1 MMLRS
6 QLQAAEDKLHGTL
19 SDEVRVKE
27 KLKDLFRKKW
37 LPLGRSLVKART
49 MTTTTICLGMIM
61 KRKMKW

>member
-27 KLKDLFRKKW
+27 KLKDLVRKNGYLWDKVW
-37 LPLGRSLVKART
+37 
-49 MTTTTICLGMIM
+49 
-61 KRKMKW
+61 